1 MYSRADSED
10 VTIYSLPL
18 QWLVLEVLLPVHG
31 YQTHDS
37 LMLELL
43 VLAMLVNFDT
53 LFSCTYITVD
63 TKEDSV
69 SNVFSAYGGVVVY
82 SLMEL

>member
-1 MYSRADSED
+1 M
-10 VTIYSLPL
+10 V
-18 QWLVLEVLLPVHG
+18 LPVRS
-31 YQTHDS
+31 YQPHNS

-53 LFSCTYITVD
+53 LFSCTRITVD

-69 SNVFSAYGGVVVY
+69 SNVFSACGGVVVY
-82 SLMEL
+82 SLREL